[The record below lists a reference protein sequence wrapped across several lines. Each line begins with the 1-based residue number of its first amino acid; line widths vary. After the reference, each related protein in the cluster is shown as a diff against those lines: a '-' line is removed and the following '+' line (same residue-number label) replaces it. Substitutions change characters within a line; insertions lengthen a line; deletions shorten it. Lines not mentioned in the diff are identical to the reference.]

1 MFCTTGVLLR
11 RMSGGPSG
19 LDSVVHIV
27 VDEVHE
33 RDLNTDFLLVLVARL
48 VKGERPFFVGSD
60 G

>member
-1 MFCTTGVLLR
+1 MR